1 MCLKGRGAKKSGYYN
16 LVSWKTENMII
27 QCPVWK
33 EDDICGARDK
43 KPPEA
48 AVTLPLATLDR
59 DVTHL
64 LAKLKWALVVNWP
77 LPIELTISLN
87 GS

>member
-1 MCLKGRGAKKSGYYN
+1 LKGRGAKKSGYYN

-33 EDDICGARDK
+33 EDDICGARDN
-43 KPPEA
+43 KPPEPD
-48 AVTLPLATLDR
+48 VTLPLATLDR
-59 DVTHL
+59 DVAHL
-64 LAKLKWALVVNWP
+64 LVKLKWALVVINWP
-77 LPIELTISLN
+77 RPIELTISLN

>member
-1 MCLKGRGAKKSGYYN
+1 LKGRGAKKSGYHN

-33 EDDICGARDK
+33 EDDICGARDNK
-43 KPPEA
+43 SPEPD
-48 AVTLPLATLDR
+48 VTLPLATLDR
-59 DVTHL
+59 DVAHL
-64 LAKLKWALVVNWP
+64 LVKLKWTLVVINWP
-77 LPIELTISLN
+77 RPIELTISLN